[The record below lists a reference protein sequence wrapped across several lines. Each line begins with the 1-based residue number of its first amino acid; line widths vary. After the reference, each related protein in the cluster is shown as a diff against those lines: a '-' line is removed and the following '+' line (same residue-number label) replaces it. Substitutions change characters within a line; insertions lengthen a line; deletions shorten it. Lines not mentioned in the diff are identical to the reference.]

1 MIVLLFVIHFKY
13 NISVYLI
20 SYGIWRFVIEY
31 FRGDYRGSLIPGLSP
46 SQFWSIVMVIGGVAI
61 FFLYKYFDPKL
72 TKEPEQI
79 ENEKSAA

>member
-1 MIVLLFVIHFKY
+1 M
-13 NISVYLI
+13 SVYLI